1 MDKATRNN
9 LIQFGIGLII
19 TLTLISA
26 LTCIILK
33 FLNN

>member
-19 TLTLISA
+19 TLTLIGA
-26 LTCIILK
+26 LTCIILN

>member
-9 LIQFGIGLII
+9 LIQFVIGLII
-19 TLTLISA
+19 TLTLIGA
-26 LTCIILK
+26 LTGIIFK